1 MEILKE
7 NGKLNI
13 ERINQL
19 PLREYMEVIGGLTD
33 EQFNE
38 YLSKS
43 PINESNEP
51 VRAIKV
57 DFAIE
62 EIGVD
67 AELVIN
73 NLRRK
78 YVNKQ

>member
-1 MEILKE
+1 MTLLKE
-7 NGKLNI
+7 DGKLNV
-13 ERINQL
+13 EQINQL

-43 PINESNEP
+43 PVNESNEP
-51 VRAIKV
+51 VRAINI
-57 DFAIE
+57 DFPIE